1 MKKGIDISKHQGVI
15 DWKKVKTDGVEFAMI
30 RTGYW
35 TNYVDEMWE
44 KNYSGAKSA
53 GIKVGAYHYSYSLS
67 TADAVKEAQFMI
79 SLLKGKSF
87 DYPIA
92 FDIEDTKQTGLGKKV
107 ITDIIVAFTDTIKS
121 AGYRPMIYI
130 NTNWRNNLV
139 DMTRLNELPL
149 WQAHYPPDPNLR
161 PAAVD
166 NRASMWQYT
175 EKGKVNGIT
184 TTVDMNWDYD
194 DLSKVNPV
202 LVPSPVPPPVAV
214 NALGYATSLIST
226 NNMRVTSGY
235 RTSARPNHNGI
246 DFTDAQRLEL
256 KQDVGILAFDDGT
269 VTDTTVGSLIGYS
282 VSILHANN
290 LLTRYFHMKAGSV
303 RVKVGDKVKKGQQ
316 IGIMGATG
324 DSTGI
329 HLHFETKERSTGG
342 ISGTWVNPENYLLK
356 PVVAPSAPPQTAAPS
371 GTLKP
376 KDKVKVIQGAKTYTG
391 GSLASFVYARVH
403 EVYQISGDRVV
414 IAFNGEVTAAV
425 NMRDL
430 IKV

>member
-1 MKKGIDISKHQGVI
+1 MKKGIDVSKHQGVI

-53 GIKVGAYHYSYSLS
+53 GVKVGAYHYSYSLS
-67 TADAVKEAQFMI
+67 VADAIKEAQFMI

-107 ITDIIVAFTDTIKS
+107 ITDIIVAFTDTIKA

-139 DMTRLNELPL
+139 DMARLNELPL

-194 DLSKVNPV
+194 DLSKANPV
-202 LVPSPVPPPVAV
+202 LVPAPVPPPAAV

-226 NNMRVTSGY
+226 NNMRITSGY

-269 VTDTTVGSLIGYS
+269 VPNIA
-282 VSILHANN
+282 VSMALNN
-290 LLTRYFHMKAGSV
+290 A
-303 RVKVGDKVKKGQQ
+303 DDE
-316 IGIMGATG
+316 II
-324 DSTGI
+324 
-329 HLHFETKERSTGG
+329 
-342 ISGTWVNPENYLLK
+342 
-356 PVVAPSAPPQTAAPS
+356 
-371 GTLKP
+371 
-376 KDKVKVIQGAKTYTG
+376 
-391 GSLASFVYARVH
+391 
-403 EVYQISGDRVV
+403 
-414 IAFNGEVTAAV
+414 
-425 NMRDL
+425 
-430 IKV
+430 